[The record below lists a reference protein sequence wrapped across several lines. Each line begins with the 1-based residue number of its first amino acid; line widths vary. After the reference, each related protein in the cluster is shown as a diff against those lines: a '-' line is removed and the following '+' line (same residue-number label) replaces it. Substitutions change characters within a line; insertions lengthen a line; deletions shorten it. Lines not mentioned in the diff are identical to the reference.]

1 MITHIVSTF
10 KVQMDTYGKKPDPKG
25 EVESDYLIE
34 GMISLLIRLGG
45 NINRKIFI
53 PGESR

>member
-10 KVQMDTYGKKPDPKG
+10 KVLMDTYGKKPDPKG